1 MIRLRS
7 LASQHLNIKAALK
20 DGYMYPFMIF
30 SVSEG
35 QQFQQPRLIELNF
48 VENVLNDRYKDHL
61 CRSYHFSMIKKVVR
75 GYKYDEFFIEFNNDK
90 PITYFANFPL

>member
-1 MIRLRS
+1 
-7 LASQHLNIKAALK
+7 
-20 DGYMYPFMIF
+20 MYPFMIF